1 MTPWLL
7 ELICFAWSNICL
19 AVFCRAK
26 ALEHK
31 SEYWLALACGAKAPE
46 HRCGK
51 AWGATAP
58 ELTFSSSYQCHGSE
72 LKGGLTI
79 IETAPEDVARTRF
92 SKSRSLNLALSSESA
107 VEVRTSW
114 PQILLRP
121 IAVVWRPCRPTPPVR
136 HPKVLQNQACAWLV
150 CLQHLYL
157 RHTKTQLRAQL

>member
-1 MTPWLL
+1 MDPWLI
-7 ELICFAWSNICL
+7 ELICLAWSNICL

-58 ELTFSSSYQCHGSE
+58 ELTFSSSYQCQGSE

-92 SKSRSLNLALSSESA
+92 SKSRSLNVALSTAICLRSKDLLVPNS
-107 VEVRTSW
+107 TSTD
-114 PQILLRP
+114 RRCV
-121 IAVVWRPCRPTPPVR
+121 AACRPTPPVR
-136 HPKVLQNQACAWLV
+136 SPKVLQNQACAWLV
-150 CLQHLYL
+150 YLQHLYL
-157 RHTKTQLRAQL
+157 RHMKTRLRAQL